1 MERIDSLLA
10 VDLAAMEVEA
20 EAAARKLE
28 VDLPKLQ
35 KPRGGCLCIVGH
47 KVDETKQYAKPA
59 STELVE
65 MQLRLVP
72 FASGL

>member
-1 MERIDSLLA
+1 MEHIDSLLA

-35 KPRGGCLCIVGH
+35 KPQGDCLCIVGH
-47 KVDETKQYAKPA
+47 KADETKQYA
-59 STELVE
+59 
-65 MQLRLVP
+65 
-72 FASGL
+72 

>member
-35 KPRGGCLCIVGH
+35 KLQGGCLCIVGC
-47 KVDETKQYAKPA
+47 KADDTKQYA
-59 STELVE
+59 
-65 MQLRLVP
+65 
-72 FASGL
+72 

>member
-1 MERIDSLLA
+1 MEHIDSLLA

-35 KPRGGCLCIVGH
+35 KPQGGCLCIVGH
-47 KVDETKQYAKPA
+47 KADETKQYA
-59 STELVE
+59 
-65 MQLRLVP
+65 
-72 FASGL
+72 

>member
-10 VDLAAMEVEA
+10 VDLAAMEVEV

-35 KPRGGCLCIVGH
+35 KPQGGCPHILGC
-47 KVDETKQYAKPA
+47 KVNDTKQYA
-59 STELVE
+59 
-65 MQLRLVP
+65 
-72 FASGL
+72 

>member
-1 MERIDSLLA
+1 MGHIDSLLA
-10 VDLAAMEVEA
+10 VDPVAVEVEA

-35 KPRGGCLCIVGH
+35 KPQGGCLRIVGH
-47 KVDETKQYAKPA
+47 KADETKQYAKPA